1 MSGPESR
8 PVPAPVRVP
17 AGTTASAAVREAGLP
32 PRGPGPIGGVRDLSD
47 GADGALR
54 DLAWVPEVDVEVEHT
69 FALLGDRAERAMHAR
84 AAAAH
89 LGAELQQGGTVAQ
102 RLGTQP
108 LRLDDLARVEVTG
121 AVLLPPRADAHADR
135 HREERGEDEDGID
148 QSHSLRV

>member
-1 MSGPESR
+1 MLKR
-8 PVPAPVRVP
+8 
-17 AGTTASAAVREAGLP
+17 GTAEAGLDDAVAVEDEG
-32 PRGPGPIGGVRDLSD
+32 RRCLQHVEVLGDVGTVG
-47 GADGALR
+47 
-54 DLAWVPEVDVEVEHT
+54 EVDVEVEHT

-121 AVLLPPRADAHADR
+121 AVLLPPRVDAHADR
-135 HREERGEDEDGID
+135 HREQRGEDEDGID
-148 QSHSLRV
+148 RSHSLRV